1 MAGGCQGKVVVVV
14 VVVVVVGVGVGVV
27 VVVAASGSATC
38 DLYSYYDFYYIL
50 QTTFSVVVVVVAVV
64 VAAAVAVVVVV
75 VVVVTVELVGVAV
88 AVVLVVARVVVV
100 VVVVVLVVAVAL
112 SRQKETSCRTLL
124 ARERRELLTISCSSS
139 EDGIELTLKKKG
151 WSSPDLQK
159 QKSGPPPLPSLQN
172 REDEYS
178 TSCSYCSGLERL
190 SALFH
195 RRRSFPATMLLKTI
209 NREECPHHP
218 FKALML

>member
-1 MAGGCQGKVVVVV
+1 M
-14 VVVVVVGVGVGVV
+14 
-27 VVVAASGSATC
+27 
-38 DLYSYYDFYYIL
+38 
-50 QTTFSVVVVVVAVV
+50 
-64 VAAAVAVVVVV
+64 
-75 VVVVTVELVGVAV
+75 VTVELVGVAV

-124 ARERRELLTISCSSS
+124 ARERKRAPDYLLFVFRRRNRSLRSRRK
-139 EDGIELTLKKKG
+139 DGVPQTFKN
-151 WSSPDLQK
+151 
-159 QKSGPPPLPSLQN
+159 KSLGPPPLPSLQN

-190 SALFH
+190 SAPLP
-195 RRRSFPATMLLKTI
+195 SQTVFPGDDALGKPI